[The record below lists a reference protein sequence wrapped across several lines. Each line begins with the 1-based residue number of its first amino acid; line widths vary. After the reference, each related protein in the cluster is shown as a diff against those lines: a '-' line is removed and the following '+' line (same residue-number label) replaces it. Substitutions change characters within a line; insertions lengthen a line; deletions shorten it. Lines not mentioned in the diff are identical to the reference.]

1 MHRYACGC
9 SSRPLWHSSQQIRP
23 PGEYL
28 YIEFVLKVSSRL
40 FSSSPIFAHIR
51 TPILQASRTQ
61 GHQGPI
67 LPLHRIPRG
76 QDPDRLIVHFFCQG
90 LGIGTCVCMQVCV
103 SMCQWLARTSN
114 LTIQKGGSLHEMVIP
129 LRIRARLVRPR
140 RKGGGFLRDRQRERG
155 CDGGMEEGSEE
166 GGREGGREERA
177 RVRAERGL
185 GGRELLC

>member
-1 MHRYACGC
+1 MRRGGGLDCSVFKPPAAKHALMPCVPRVHPSSMHRYACGC

-76 QDPDRLIVHFFCQG
+76 QGPDRLIVYFFCQG
-90 LGIGTCVCMQVCV
+90 LGIGTCVCVQVCV
-103 SMCQWLARTSN
+103 SVCQWLARILN
-114 LTIQKGGSLHEMVIP
+114 LTIQKGG
-129 LRIRARLVRPR
+129 
-140 RKGGGFLRDRQRERG
+140 
-155 CDGGMEEGSEE
+155 
-166 GGREGGREERA
+166 
-177 RVRAERGL
+177 
-185 GGRELLC
+185 